1 MYVFNLLHVG
11 LIKADHHTKS
21 LDGAGGESKYHIL
34 EKFCEVYIL
43 QKREKNQFLFL
54 WIDNGIKI

>member
-54 WIDNGIKI
+54 